1 MTDAVGDMT
10 DAIDVWRVRSGGL
23 HGLDEREKVEALP
36 LALLDLTVPSAV
48 PGRIAAS
55 A

>member
-1 MTDAVGDMT
+1 MTDAVGDIM
-10 DAIDVWRVRSGGL
+10 DARDEWRLRSGGF

-36 LALLDLTVPSAV
+36 LALLDLTVPSTV